1 MVARKPRVVIVGA
14 GVAGLTAASHLC
26 AAGGGDR
33 FEVAVVEAG
42 ARAGGRVLTSEF
54 AGHRVEMGATWVQG
68 VDGSPVYALARGA
81 GALGSRSGSK
91 DEDGDAAA
99 TGTLPYERM
108 DGFPDRV
115 LTVAEGCTIVDAD
128 RVARPVEELYRGMM
142 EAARAG
148 EARGGGGVEE
158 YLRRG
163 LRAYQA
169 ARPAA
174 AAAEGVANTEL
185 EEVEDALL
193 AMHIN
198 RERTDTSADDL
209 ADLDLAAEG
218 EYRDFP
224 GEHVTIPGGY
234 SSVVDH
240 LVAALPP
247 GTVRFGLRLR
257 RLDWG
262 EAPVRL
268 HFADGAPAITADHVI
283 LTVSLG
289 VLKASLGG
297 KDASAACAIAFD
309 PTPPEFKREAV
320 ARLGF
325 GAVNKLFMEVEPT
338 ETPGTEGGG
347 GGQPPEFPFLHL
359 AFRGHVAKIPWWMRG
374 TESICPVH
382 AGSRVALAWFAGRE
396 AAHLESIPDDEV
408 IRGLHD
414 TLESFLPGP
423 PRWRV
428 TRIKRSGWATDPLFM
443 GSYSYVAVGS
453 SGEDLDRM
461 AEPLPRGRGPG
472 GDDGRASPSPPPR
485 VLFAGEATHRTHYS
499 TTHAAYLSGA
509 REAERLQQ
517 HYR

>member
-1 MVARKPRVVIVGA
+1 MVMAKKPRVVIVGA
-14 GVAGLTAASHLC
+14 GVAGLAAAHRLC
-26 AAGGGDR
+26 AAGGDR
-33 FEVAVVEAG
+33 FDVTVVEAG

-68 VDGSPVYALARGA
+68 VDGSPVYALARDA
-81 GALGSRSGSK
+81 GALG
-91 DEDGDAAA
+91 EAPAAS
-99 TGTLPYERM
+99 LPYERM

-115 LTVAEGCTIVDAD
+115 LTVAEGGEVVDAD
-128 RVARPVEELYRGMM
+128 RVARPVEALYRGMM
-142 EAARAG
+142 DAARAG
-148 EARGGGGVEE
+148 EAAAGGGGGVEE

-169 ARPAA
+169 ARPAGGGSK
-174 AAAEGVANTEL
+174 EEL
-185 EEVEDALL
+185 KEVEEALL

-209 ADLDLAAEG
+209 GDLDLAAEG

-234 SSVVDH
+234 SRVVDR

-247 GTVRFGLRLR
+247 GAIRFGLRLR
-257 RLDWG
+257 RLEWG
-262 EAPVRL
+262 ETPVRL
-268 HFADGAPAITADHVI
+268 HFADDGARPATIAADHVI

-289 VLKASLGG
+289 VLKASLVGGNAG
-297 KDASAACAIAFD
+297 KDAAAGAIAFD
-309 PTPPEFKREAV
+309 PRLPQFKRDAV

-325 GAVNKLFMEVEPT
+325 GAVNKLFMEVEPAD
-338 ETPGTEGGG
+338 TPGPEGG
-347 GGQPPEFPFLHL
+347 GGQPPEFPFLHM
-359 AFRGHVAKIPWWMRG
+359 AFLRGHVSKIPWWMRG

-396 AAHLESIPDDEV
+396 AAHLESLADDEV
-408 IRGLHD
+408 IRGVD
-414 TLESFLPGP
+414 ATLDAFLPGP

-428 TRIKRSGWATDPLFM
+428 RRVKRSGWATDPLFL

-461 AEPLPRGRGPG
+461 AEPLPRGSG
-472 GDDGRASPSPPPR
+472 PPR
-485 VLFAGEATHRTHYS
+485 VLFAGEAAHRTHYS
-499 TTHAAYLSGA
+499 TTHAAYLSGV
-509 REAERLQQ
+509 REAERLLQ

>member
-1 MVARKPRVVIVGA
+1 MVTRKPRVVIVGA
-14 GVAGLTAASHLC
+14 GVAGLTAARRLG

-54 AGHRVEMGATWVQG
+54 AGHRIEMGATWVQG
-68 VDGSPVYALARGA
+68 VDGSPVYALARDA
-81 GALGSRSGSK
+81 GALGSRSGNK
-91 DEDGDAAA
+91 DEDGDAA
-99 TGTLPYERM
+99 GSLPYERM

-115 LTVAEGCTIVDAD
+115 LTVAEGGEVVDAD

-174 AAAEGVANTEL
+174 AAAAAGGENKEL
-185 EEVEDALL
+185 EEVEEALL

-209 ADLDLAAEG
+209 GDLDLAAEG

-234 SSVVDH
+234 SRVVDH

-247 GTVRFGLRLR
+247 GTVRLGLRLR
-257 RLDWG
+257 RLDWRG
-262 EAPVRL
+262 SPVRL
-268 HFADGAPAITADHVI
+268 HFADGAPEITADHVI

-297 KDASAACAIAFD
+297 KDASAAGAIAFD
-309 PTPPEFKREAV
+309 PPLPQFKREAV

-325 GAVNKLFMEVEPT
+325 GAVNKLFMEVEPA
-338 ETPGTEGGG
+338 EAPGPEGG
-347 GGQPPEFPFLHL
+347 GGQPPEFPFLHM

-382 AGSRVALAWFAGRE
+382 AGSRVVLAWFAGRE
-396 AAHLESIPDDEV
+396 AAHLESLPDDEV
-408 IRGLHD
+408 IRGLQA
-414 TLESFLPGP
+414 TLDSFLPGP
-423 PRWRV
+423 PQWRV
-428 TRIKRSGWATDPLFM
+428 KRIKRSGWATDPLFV

-453 SGEDLDRM
+453 NGEDLDRM
-461 AEPLPRGRGPG
+461 AEPLPRGSR
-472 GDDGRASPSPPPR
+472 GDDGRASPPR

-499 TTHAAYLSGA
+499 TTHAAYMSGV
-509 REAERLQQ
+509 REAERLLQR
-517 HYR
+517 YR

>member
-1 MVARKPRVVIVGA
+1 
-14 GVAGLTAASHLC
+14 
-26 AAGGGDR
+26 
-33 FEVAVVEAG
+33 
-42 ARAGGRVLTSEF
+42 
-54 AGHRVEMGATWVQG
+54 MGATWVQG
-68 VDGSPVYALARGA
+68 VDGSPVYALARDA
-81 GALGSRSGSK
+81 GALAT
-91 DEDGDAAA
+91 DGDGGAAA
-99 TGTLPYERM
+99 ASLPYERM

-115 LTVAEGCTIVDAD
+115 LTVAEGGEVVDAE
-128 RVARPVEELYRGMM
+128 RVARPVEALYRGMM
-142 EAARAG
+142 DAARAG
-148 EARGGGGVEE
+148 EAAGVGGSVEE

-163 LRAYQA
+163 LRAYQS

-174 AAAEGVANTEL
+174 GGGNKEQL
-185 EEVEDALL
+185 EEVEEALL

-209 ADLDLAAEG
+209 GDLDLAAEG

-224 GEHVTIPGGY
+224 GEHLTIPGGY
-234 SSVVDH
+234 SRFVEH
-240 LVAALPP
+240 LAAALPP

-257 RLDWG
+257 RLEWG

-268 HFADGAPAITADHVI
+268 HFADGGAPAAIAADHVI

-297 KDASAACAIAFD
+297 NAGKDAAAGGGIAFD
-309 PTPPEFKREAV
+309 PPLPQFKRDAV

-325 GAVNKLFMEVEPT
+325 GAVNKLFMEVEPA
-338 ETPGTEGGG
+338 EAPGPEPEGGG
-347 GGQPPEFPFLHL
+347 EPPEFPFLHM
-359 AFRGHVAKIPWWMRG
+359 AFLRGHVAKIPWWMRG

-396 AAHLESIPDDEV
+396 AAHLESLTDGEV
-408 IRGLHD
+408 ILGVHA
-414 TLESFLPGP
+414 TLDAFLPGP
-423 PRWRV
+423 PRWSVRRV
-428 TRIKRSGWATDPLFM
+428 KRSGWATDPLFL

-461 AEPLPRGRGPG
+461 AEPLPLGPG
-472 GDDGRASPSPPPR
+472 AGDGRAPPPPR

-499 TTHAAYLSGA
+499 TTHAAYLSGV
-509 REAERLQQ
+509 REAERLLQ

>member
-1 MVARKPRVVIVGA
+1 MVAKKPRVVVVGA
-14 GVAGLTAASHLC
+14 GVAGLAAARRLC
-26 AAGGGDR
+26 GAGADR

-68 VDGSPVYALARGA
+68 VDGSPVHALARDA
-81 GALGSRSGSK
+81 GALGLGK
-91 DEDGDAAA
+91 AGDGGGAA
-99 TGTLPYERM
+99 GVLPYERM

-115 LTVAEGCTIVDAD
+115 LTVAEGGEVVDAD
-128 RVARPVEELYRGMM
+128 LVAGPPG
-142 EAARAG
+142 
-148 EARGGGGVEE
+148 GGGGVEE

-174 AAAEGVANTEL
+174 ATAAGEADKEL
-185 EEVEDALL
+185 EQVEEALL

-209 ADLDLAAEG
+209 GDLDLAAEG

-234 SSVVDH
+234 SRVVDH

-268 HFADGAPAITADHVI
+268 YFADGAPGITADHVI

-297 KDASAACAIAFD
+297 KDASAAGAIAFD
-309 PTPPEFKREAV
+309 PPLPQFKREAV

-325 GAVNKLFMEVEPT
+325 GVVNKLFMEVEPA
-338 ETPGTEGGG
+338 EAPEPEGGG
-347 GGQPPEFPFLHL
+347 GQTPEFPFLHM
-359 AFRGHVAKIPWWMRG
+359 AFRGHVSQIPWWMRG

-382 AGSRVALAWFAGRE
+382 AGSRVALVWFAGRE
-396 AAHLESIPDDEV
+396 AAHLESLPDDEV
-408 IRGLHD
+408 VRGVNA
-414 TLESFLPGP
+414 TLDSFLPAP

-428 TRIKRSGWATDPLFM
+428 KRVKRSGWATDPLFL

-461 AEPLPRGRGPG
+461 AKPLPRGPAAA
-472 GDDGRASPSPPPR
+472 DGRAGPPPPPR

-499 TTHAAYLSGA
+499 TTHAAYLTGV
-509 REAERLQQ
+509 REAERLLQ

>member
-1 MVARKPRVVIVGA
+1 MVAKKPRVVVVGA
-14 GVAGLTAASHLC
+14 GVAGLAAARRLC
-26 AAGGGDR
+26 GAGADR

-68 VDGSPVYALARGA
+68 VDGSPVHALARDA
-81 GALGSRSGSK
+81 GALGGLGCGGK
-91 DEDGDAAA
+91 DGGGGDAACM
-99 TGTLPYERM
+99 LPFERM

-115 LTVAEGCTIVDAD
+115 LTVAEGGEVVDAD
-128 RVARPVEELYRGMM
+128 LVAGPVEELYRGMM

-148 EARGGGGVEE
+148 EAGAGGGVEE

-169 ARPAA
+169 VRPTPAGA
-174 AAAEGVANTEL
+174 IAGEANKEL
-185 EEVEDALL
+185 EEIEEALL

-209 ADLDLAAEG
+209 SALDLAAEG

-224 GEHVTIPGGY
+224 GEHVTIPGGH
-234 SSVVDH
+234 SRVVDH

-268 HFADGAPAITADHVI
+268 YFADGAPGITADHVI

-297 KDASAACAIAFD
+297 KDASAAGAIAFD
-309 PTPPEFKREAV
+309 PPLPQFKREAV

-325 GAVNKLFMEVEPT
+325 GVVNKLFMEVEPA
-338 ETPGTEGGG
+338 EAPEPEGG
-347 GGQPPEFPFLHL
+347 GGQPPEFPFLHM
-359 AFRGHVAKIPWWMRG
+359 AFWGHVSQIPWWMRG

-396 AAHLESIPDDEV
+396 AAHLESLPDDEV
-408 IRGLHD
+408 VRGVNA
-414 TLESFLPGP
+414 TLDSFLPGP

-428 TRIKRSGWATDPLFM
+428 KRVKRSGWASDRLFL

-461 AEPLPRGRGPG
+461 AEPLPRGPAAAA
-472 GDDGRASPSPPPR
+472 GRAPPPR

-499 TTHAAYLSGA
+499 TTHAAYLSSV
-509 REAERLQQ
+509 REAERLLQ
-517 HYR
+517 HYH

>member
-1 MVARKPRVVIVGA
+1 MVAKKPRVVIVGA
-14 GVAGLTAASHLC
+14 GVAGLTAAQRLC
-26 AAGGGDR
+26 GGGGDR
-33 FEVAVVEAG
+33 FEVTVVEAG
-42 ARAGGRVLTSEF
+42 DCAGGRVLTSEF

-68 VDGSPVYALARGA
+68 IDGSPVYALARDA
-81 GALGSRSGSK
+81 GALGG
-91 DEDGDAAA
+91 EDAG
-99 TGTLPYERM
+99 GGWLPYERM

-115 LTVAEGCTIVDAD
+115 LTVAEGGEVVDAD
-128 RVARPVEELYRGMM
+128 RVARPIEELYRGMM

-148 EARGGGGVEE
+148 DVSGGGGVEE

-169 ARPAA
+169 VRP
-174 AAAEGVANTEL
+174 GGGKEL
-185 EEVEDALL
+185 EDVEEALL

-209 ADLDLAAEG
+209 CILDLTAEG

-224 GEHVTIPGGY
+224 GDHVTIPGGY
-234 SSVVDH
+234 SRVVEH

-247 GTVRFGLRLR
+247 ATVRLGLRLC

-262 EAPVRL
+262 ETPVRL
-268 HFADGAPAITADHVI
+268 HFADGAPTLTADHVI

-289 VLKASLGG
+289 VLKASLG
-297 KDASAACAIAFD
+297 KDSSAAGAITFD
-309 PTPPEFKREAV
+309 PPLPQFKRDAV

-325 GAVNKLFMEVEPT
+325 GVVNKLFMELEAVEALEP
-338 ETPGTEGGG
+338 EGGHG
-347 GGQPPEFPFLHL
+347 GDRHLATSAPPGFPFLHM
-359 AFRGHVAKIPWWMRG
+359 AFRGHVSKMPWWMRG

-382 AGSRVALAWFAGRE
+382 AGSSVALAWFAGRE
-396 AAHLESIPDDEV
+396 AAHLESLPGDEV
-408 IRGLHD
+408 IRGIHA
-414 TLESFLPGP
+414 TLDSFLPAPPRGRVGP
-423 PRWRV
+423 TATSRWRV
-428 TRIKRSGWATDPLFM
+428 RRIKRSGWATDPLFL

-461 AEPLPRGRGPG
+461 AEPLPRGQDA
-472 GDDGRASPSPPPR
+472 DDRAPLR

-499 TTHAAYLSGA
+499 TTHAAYLSGV
-509 REAERLQQ
+509 READRLLQ

>member
-1 MVARKPRVVIVGA
+1 MVVAKKPRVVIVGA
-14 GVAGLTAASHLC
+14 GVAGLAAANRLC
-26 AAGGGDR
+26 AAGGDR
-33 FEVAVVEAG
+33 FDVTVVEAG

-68 VDGSPVYALARGA
+68 VDGSPVYALARDA
-81 GALGSRSGSK
+81 GALSFS
-91 DEDGDAAA
+91 AAA
-99 TGTLPYERM
+99 SLPYERM
-108 DGFPDRV
+108 DGNFLPGRV
-115 LTVAEGCTIVDAD
+115 LTVAEGGDVVDAD
-128 RVARPVEELYRGMM
+128 RVARPVEALYRGMM
-142 EAARAG
+142 DAARAG
-148 EARGGGGVEE
+148 EAGGAGGGVEE

-163 LRAYQA
+163 LRVYQA
-169 ARPAA
+169 ARPAGTGNK
-174 AAAEGVANTEL
+174 EEL
-185 EEVEDALL
+185 EEVEEALL

-209 ADLDLAAEG
+209 GDLDLAAEG

-224 GEHVTIPGGY
+224 GDHVTIPGGY
-234 SSVVDH
+234 SRVVDR
-240 LVAALPP
+240 LAAALPP

-257 RLDWG
+257 RLEWG
-262 EAPVRL
+262 EIPVRL
-268 HFADGAPAITADHVI
+268 HFVDDDAPAIAADHVI

-289 VLKASLGG
+289 VLKASLGSNAG
-297 KDASAACAIAFD
+297 KDAPAAGGAIAFD
-309 PTPPEFKREAV
+309 PPFPQFKRNAV

-325 GAVNKLFMEVEPT
+325 GAVNKLFMVVEPADAP
-338 ETPGTEGGG
+338 EPEGGG
-347 GGQPPEFPFLHL
+347 EPPEFPFLHM

-396 AAHLESIPDDEV
+396 AAHLESLADDEV
-408 IRGLHD
+408 IRGVD
-414 TLESFLPGP
+414 ATLDAFLPGP

-428 TRIKRSGWATDPLFM
+428 TRVKRSGWATDPLFL

-461 AEPLPRGRGPG
+461 AEPLPRGP
-472 GDDGRASPSPPPR
+472 GDDGRAPPPPR

-499 TTHAAYLSGA
+499 TTHAAYLSGV
-509 REAERLQQ
+509 REANRLLQ